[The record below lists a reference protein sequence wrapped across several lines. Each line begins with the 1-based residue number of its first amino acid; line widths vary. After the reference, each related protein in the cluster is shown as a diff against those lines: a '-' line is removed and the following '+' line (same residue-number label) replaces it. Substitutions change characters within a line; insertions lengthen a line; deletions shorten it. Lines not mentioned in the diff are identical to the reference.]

1 MAASKSSRPFDS
13 CLAGQRQ
20 MEREV
25 TRWRELSSAY
35 GTLEE
40 AVLVAWLHASWVQKR
55 HSKEGIY
62 DYTV

>member
-1 MAASKSSRPFDS
+1 
-13 CLAGQRQ
+13 

-40 AVLVAWLHASWVQKR
+40 AVLVAWLHASWVLRR

-62 DYTV
+62 DYTVQ